1 MKIIVPCAEGASV
14 EDEKSAIGGR
24 QLLVPGA
31 VPPSHPLME
40 QVVPGAMSINDSRGS
55 MMEPARRDRFAL
67 HQSVPRRRLH
77 FEPPSPHGHSSTVR
91 PPDSRL
97 P

>member
-1 MKIIVPCAEGASV
+1 M

-24 QLLVPGA
+24 QLLVPGTE
-31 VPPSHPLME
+31 PPSHPLME
-40 QVVPGAMSINDSRGS
+40 QVVPGAISTNDSRGS

-67 HQSVPRRRLH
+67 HQSVPRRRLL
-77 FEPPSPHGHSSTVR
+77 FEPPSPHGHSRTVR
-91 PPDSRL
+91 TPDSRL